1 MAAVARWTAGA
12 DKRRSDLFAKLQLWV
27 AVSDVSSCY
36 PLDFLFENPKLH
48 SDISPT
54 PNIPLADLPELA
66 APKVSALT
74 RTLAS
79 QSPSTISPMKLPAVI
94 SSPSRS
100 PTKNTPREFALPFPT
115 LFPSSSPAK
124 KSSILFPQTPS
135 RRQRDELPDSGP
147 PQTPSSKNSSPSKDI
162 SAPPTPIHQRE
173 VNNTPIQTPSTS
185 RRQALYERIRQRS
198 LSASPTKTPRNETTG
213 AKMTRDQM
221 LKMSQDELRRRCLLG
236 RLSGVA
242 ESIWM
247 LVFIFS
253 FSFI

>member
-1 MAAVARWTAGA
+1 M
-12 DKRRSDLFAKLQLWV
+12 QLH
-27 AVSDVSSCY
+27 
-36 PLDFLFENPKLH
+36 LDTT
-48 SDISPT
+48 PT

-74 RTLAS
+74 RTLAA
-79 QSPSTISPMKLPAVI
+79 QSPSAIPPMNLPVAP

-100 PTKNTPREFALPFPT
+100 PTKKVVREFAVPFPT
-115 LFPSSSPAK
+115 LFPSTSPAK
-124 KSSILFPQTPS
+124 KSSNLFPQTPS
-135 RRQRDELPDSGP
+135 RRKHDEFPGSGP
-147 PQTPSSKNSSPSKDI
+147 PQTPSTASSPSKDL
-162 SAPPTPIHQRE
+162 SAPSTPVHQRGVEDTPI
-173 VNNTPIQTPSTS
+173 TS

-213 AKMTRDQM
+213 AKMNRDQM

-247 LVFIFS
+247 LVFPFLLIY
-253 FSFI
+253 